1 MNGRLSKKIRKIA
14 EVNIQK
20 TYVGLIKSLMDLPF
34 KKRVKFCYC
43 ILFKREYK

>member
-1 MNGRLSKKIRKIA
+1 MNGRLAKKIRKVA

-20 TYVGLIKSLMDLPF
+20 TYVGLIKSLMGLST
-34 KKRVKFCYC
+34 KKRLKFCFC